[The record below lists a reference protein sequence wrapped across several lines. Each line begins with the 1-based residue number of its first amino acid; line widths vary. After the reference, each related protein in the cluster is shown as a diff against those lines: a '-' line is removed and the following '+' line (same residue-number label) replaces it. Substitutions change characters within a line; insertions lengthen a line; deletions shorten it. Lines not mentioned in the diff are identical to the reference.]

1 MMRKYLTGIALFLV
15 FLHGH
20 GQQPSIFRGRVTD
33 GQTGEALIGATIL
46 YARDRGTVTNQEG
59 IFVLELPHGN
69 HTLTIQYVGYSSIS
83 RPFSLRAGEVLTLN
97 FALEPELTEMEQV
110 IVSAGRVE
118 QRVAESTVS
127 VSIIKPIALQS
138 DHITDP
144 TELLNK
150 QPGIEVLDGQA
161 SIRGG
166 SGFAYGAGSRVLALI
181 DGLPMIAPDAGS
193 IRWGL
198 LPFENISQIEIIK
211 GASSVLYGSSALN
224 GIINFRTA
232 DATPQG
238 TLSFFTEAG
247 LYGVP
252 KQTNWKWWDTPRVF
266 GNFSV
271 SHLKKYGNTDIGIG
285 SYFQSDPGYRK
296 RNDETF
302 GRVNFRLKHH
312 NAKIEGLTYGLNGS
326 ALMNNKI
333 DFVLWENGETGAL
346 VHDTSTATRL
356 HGKSFFLDPFIS
368 LKRDQRYSHDLR
380 VRYQMLRNEFP
391 DGSQID
397 SDARSLYAEYQLWV
411 KISEH
416 INLNTGLV
424 QQSSHIRSN
433 FYGDHESMN
442 LGAYVQSDFSPFER
456 LKMVAGVRLEYNS
469 LNGESD
475 QIVPLYRAGINYR
488 ITPSTF
494 LRSSFGQ
501 GYRYPS
507 IAEKFAA
514 TTLGAVRIFPN
525 PILNPESGWNAEIGL
540 KQGIITPKLDGL
552 VDVALFYTQNKDLIE
567 FLFGIYPDPYTGVF
581 NLGFQAN
588 NTEYS
593 RVYGLETEL
602 MLNTKV
608 GRFNYSINGGYVF
621 MYPTE
626 FNPYTLSNTGVML
639 KYRRKH
645 SAKLSISTSLRR
657 YELGLHLFARSKI
670 LNIDDV
676 FVNPTTRESILPGF
690 FDYWEQNNS
699 GHFLADLSLGYRINA
714 NYTLSLAVKNLT
726 NTEYMGRPGD
736 IQPQRHFSL
745 RFSGRF

>member
-1 MMRKYLTGIALFLV
+1 MMRRHLAGIALFLA

-20 GQQPSIFRGRVTD
+20 GQQHSIFRGRVTD
-33 GQTGEALIGATIL
+33 GQTGEALFGATIL

-59 IFVLELPHGN
+59 VFVLELPQGN
-69 HTLTIQYVGYSSIS
+69 HTLTIQYVGYRSQTIPLSI
-83 RPFSLRAGEVLTLN
+83 RAGETQQLN
-97 FALEPELTEMEQV
+97 IALMPEVTEIEQV

-118 QRVAESTVS
+118 QRVGESTVS
-127 VSIIKPIALQS
+127 VSVIRPSAIMA

-150 QPGIEVLDGQA
+150 SPGIEIIDGQA

-193 IRWGL
+193 IRWNL

-238 TLSFFTEAG
+238 SLNFFTEAG
-247 LYGVP
+247 LYGAP
-252 KQTNWKWWDTPRVF
+252 RQSNWKWWDTPRVF
-266 GNFSV
+266 SNFSV

-285 SYFQSDPGYRK
+285 TYLQSDPGYRK

-302 GRVNFRLKHH
+302 GRANFRLKHH

-333 DFVLWENGETGAL
+333 DFVVWENGETGAL
-346 VHDTSTATRL
+346 IHDTSTATRL
-356 HGKSFFLDPFIS
+356 HGKTFFLDPFIS
-368 LKRDQRYSHDLR
+368 LKSDQRYSHDLR

-391 DGSQID
+391 DGSQVD
-397 SDARSLYAEYQLWV
+397 SDAFSLYAEYQLWV
-411 KISEH
+411 KINEL
-416 INLNTGLV
+416 INLNAGLV
-424 QQSSHIRSN
+424 QQSSRIRSN
-433 FYGDHESMN
+433 FYGDHEALN
-442 LGAYVQSDFSPFER
+442 AGAYAQTDISPLER
-456 LKMVAGVRLEYNS
+456 LKLVAGIRLEFNS
-469 LNGESD
+469 LNGEND
-475 QIVPLYRAGINYR
+475 KLVPLYRAGINYKL
-488 ITPSTF
+488 TPLTF

-525 PILNPESGWNAEIGL
+525 PALNPESGWNAEIGI

-552 VDVALFYTQNKDLIE
+552 IDLAFFYTQNKDLIE
-567 FLFGIYPDPYTGVF
+567 FDFAFRPDPYTGVPDF
-581 NLGFQAN
+581 GFQAN
-588 NTEYS
+588 NREYS
-593 RVYGLETEL
+593 RVYGFETEL

-608 GRFNYSINGGYVF
+608 GRLNYSINGGYVF
-621 MYPTE
+621 IYPTE
-626 FNPYTLSNTGVML
+626 FNPYTLKNTGVLL

-690 FDYWEQNNS
+690 FDYWQENNT

-745 RFSGRF
+745 RFSGKF

>member
-1 MMRKYLTGIALFLV
+1 MRQYLVVFVILLNSQYAL
-15 FLHGH
+15 
-20 GQQPSIFRGRVTD
+20 GQQPGSIRGRVTD
-33 GQTGEALIGATIL
+33 GQTGEALIGATIMV
-46 YARDRGTVTNQEG
+46 ARDRGTVTNHDGVFEIVAPQG
-59 IFVLELPHGN
+59 SL
-69 HTLTIQYVGYSSIS
+69 TLTFQYVGYRSQSIPLNV
-83 RPFSLRAGEVLTLN
+83 RPGETQIVN
-97 FALEPELTEMEQV
+97 IALMPDVTEIEQV

-118 QRVAESTVS
+118 QRVGESMVS
-127 VSIIKPIALQS
+127 VSVIRPGTIMA
-138 DHITDP
+138 DHISDP

-150 QPGIEVLDGQA
+150 RPGIEILDGQA

-181 DGLPMIAPDAGS
+181 DGLPMIAPDAGN
-193 IRWGL
+193 IRWSL

-238 TLSFFTEAG
+238 SLSFFTEAG
-247 LYGVP
+247 IYDAP
-252 KQTNWKWWDTPRVF
+252 RQENWKWWDTPRAF
-266 GNFSV
+266 GSFSV
-271 SHLKKYGNTDIGIG
+271 SHLKKYGNTDLGFG

-296 RNDETF
+296 RNDDTF

-312 NAKIEGLTYGLNGS
+312 NPHIDGLTYGLNGS
-326 ALMNNKI
+326 AMMSNKI
-333 DFVLWENGETGAL
+333 DFVLWENSHTGAL
-346 VHDTSTATRL
+346 KHDTSTATRL
-356 HGKSFFLDPFIS
+356 HGKAFILDPYIS
-368 LKRDQRYSHDLR
+368 LKRQNRFSHDLR
-380 VRYQMLRNEFP
+380 IRYKFLRNEFP
-391 DGSQID
+391 EGDQIN
-397 SDARSLYAEYQLWV
+397 SDAYSLYAEYQLWV
-411 KISEH
+411 KINQT
-416 INLNTGLV
+416 INLNAGLV
-424 QQSSHIRSN
+424 QQSSTINSN
-433 FYGDHESMN
+433 FYGNHKSLN
-442 LGAYVQSDFSPFER
+442 LGAYAQVDFSPFDR
-456 LKMVAGVRLEYNS
+456 LKMVAGIRGENNS
-469 LNGESD
+469 LNSEKD
-475 QIVPLYRAGINYR
+475 RIIPLYRAGFNYR
-488 ITPSTF
+488 ITPRTF
-494 LRSSFGQ
+494 FRGSLGQ

-525 PILNPESGWNAEIGL
+525 PGLNPESGWNAEIGI

-552 VDVALFYTQNKDLIE
+552 VDLAVFYTQNKDLIE
-567 FLFGIYPDPYTGVF
+567 FLFGIYPDPFTGVF
-581 NLGFQAN
+581 DVGFQAN

-626 FNPYTLSNTGVML
+626 FNPYTLRNTGVLL

-645 SAKLSISTSLRR
+645 SAKMSISASFSR
-657 YELGLHLFARSKI
+657 YNLGIHLFARSKI

-690 FDYWEQNNS
+690 FSYWQENNK
-699 GHFLADLSLGYRINA
+699 GHFLADVSFGYRINA
-714 NYTLSLAVKNLT
+714 NYTISMAIKNLT

-736 IQPQRHFSL
+736 IQPMRHISL
-745 RFSGRF
+745 RFSGKF